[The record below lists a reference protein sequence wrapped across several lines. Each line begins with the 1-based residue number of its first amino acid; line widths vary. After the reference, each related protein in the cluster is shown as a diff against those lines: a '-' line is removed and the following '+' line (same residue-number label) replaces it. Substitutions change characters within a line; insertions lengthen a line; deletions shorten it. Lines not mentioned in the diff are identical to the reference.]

1 MRWDNERCGFGVDR
15 RDVRQDRDH
24 KIARQ
29 GRVVS
34 LVIAGA
40 MLFWIAVQWLGPEI
54 GLTTRYA
61 VLIDLGVLAAFF
73 WALLVS
79 FQLWRKRQTDDG

>member
-1 MRWDNERCGFGVDR
+1 MDEE
-15 RDVRQDRDH
+15 QEL
-24 KIARQ
+24 KITRQ

-54 GLTTRYA
+54 CLSARFA

-73 WALLVS
+73 WALVVS
-79 FQLWRKRQTDDG
+79 FQMWRKRQTDDG

>member
-1 MRWDNERCGFGVDR
+1 MNEE
-15 RDVRQDRDH
+15 QDR

-40 MLFWIAVQWLGPEI
+40 TLFWIAVQWLGSEI

-79 FQLWRKRQTDDG
+79 FQMWRKRQTDDG

>member
-1 MRWDNERCGFGVDR
+1 MDEE
-15 RDVRQDRDH
+15 QDH

-40 MLFWIAVQWLGPEI
+40 MLFWIAVQWLGSEI

>member
-1 MRWDNERCGFGVDR
+1 MDEE
-15 RDVRQDRDH
+15 QEL
-24 KIARQ
+24 KITRQ

-54 GLTTRYA
+54 GLSARFA

-73 WALLVS
+73 WALFVS
-79 FQLWRKRQTDDG
+79 FQMWRKRQTDDG

>member
-1 MRWDNERCGFGVDR
+1 MDEE
-15 RDVRQDRDH
+15 QDR

-40 MLFWIAVQWLGPEI
+40 MMFWIAMQWLGPEI
-54 GLTTRYA
+54 GLTARYA

-79 FQLWRKRQTDDG
+79 FQMWRKRQTDDG

>member
-1 MRWDNERCGFGVDR
+1 MDEE
-15 RDVRQDRDH
+15 QDR

-40 MLFWIAVQWLGPEI
+40 MMFWIAMQWLGPEI
-54 GLTTRYA
+54 GLTPRYA

-79 FQLWRKRQTDDG
+79 FQMWRKRQTDDG

>member
-1 MRWDNERCGFGVDR
+1 MDEE
-15 RDVRQDRDH
+15 QDH

-54 GLTTRYA
+54 GLTKRYA

>member
-1 MRWDNERCGFGVDR
+1 MDEE
-15 RDVRQDRDH
+15 QEL
-24 KIARQ
+24 KITRQ

-54 GLTTRYA
+54 GLSVRFA

-73 WALLVS
+73 WALVVS
-79 FQLWRKRQTDDG
+79 FQMWRKRQTDDG

>member
-1 MRWDNERCGFGVDR
+1 MDEE
-15 RDVRQDRDH
+15 QDD

>member
-1 MRWDNERCGFGVDR
+1 MDEE
-15 RDVRQDRDH
+15 QEL
-24 KIARQ
+24 KITRQ

-54 GLTTRYA
+54 GLSARFA
-61 VLIDLGVLAAFF
+61 VFIDLGVLAAFF
-73 WALLVS
+73 WALVVS
-79 FQLWRKRQTDDG
+79 FQMWRKRQTDDG

>member
-1 MRWDNERCGFGVDR
+1 MDEE
-15 RDVRQDRDH
+15 QDR

-34 LVIAGA
+34 LVIAAA
-40 MLFWIAVQWLGPEI
+40 MLFWIAVQWLGPGI
-54 GLTTRYA
+54 SLTTRYA

-79 FQLWRKRQTDDG
+79 FQMWRKRQTDDG

>member
-1 MRWDNERCGFGVDR
+1 MDEE
-15 RDVRQDRDH
+15 QDH

-34 LVIAGA
+34 LVIAGT

-54 GLTTRYA
+54 GLTMRYA
-61 VLIDLGVLAAFF
+61 FLIDLGVLAAFF

>member
-1 MRWDNERCGFGVDR
+1 MDEE
-15 RDVRQDRDH
+15 QDR

-40 MLFWIAVQWLGPEI
+40 MMFWIAMQWLGAEI
-54 GLTTRYA
+54 GWGHGYT

-79 FQLWRKRQTDDG
+79 FQMWRKRQTDD

>member
-1 MRWDNERCGFGVDR
+1 MDEE
-15 RDVRQDRDH
+15 QDR

-40 MLFWIAVQWLGPEI
+40 MMFW
-54 GLTTRYA
+54 TTRYA

-79 FQLWRKRQTDDG
+79 FQMWRKRQTDDG